1 MRVRQV
7 KNRLNAKQRWVV
19 VVMDALLLSELT
31 YVMYVT
37 GQHPETM
44 TPEFLRLFVPMLL
57 GTFVAA
63 RILLKRL
70 RTPEPAQSAQSA
82 QSEEE
87 DAAEAAGAST
97 Y

>member
-19 VVMDALLLSELT
+19 GVMDALLLSELT
-31 YVMYVT
+31 YAMYVT

-44 TPEFLRLFVPMLL
+44 TSEFLRLFVPMLL

-70 RTPEPAQSAQSA
+70 RTPESA

-87 DAAEAAGAST
+87 DAAEAARASS
-97 Y
+97 

>member
-70 RTPEPAQSAQSA
+70 RTPETAQSAQSG
-82 QSEEE
+82 EE